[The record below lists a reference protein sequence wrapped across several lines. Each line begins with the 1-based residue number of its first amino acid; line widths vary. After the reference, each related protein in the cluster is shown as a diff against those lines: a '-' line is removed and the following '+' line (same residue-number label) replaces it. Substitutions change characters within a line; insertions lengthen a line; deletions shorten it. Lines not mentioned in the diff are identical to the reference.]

1 MNNKTEAFSPPRLIP
16 SIIAG
21 FNLVANNITIIIFP
35 VILDIFLWLGPHLRI
50 RELFLPAVN
59 EMSKYMTE
67 LNSVQFKDYI
77 GPVKELQLTLL
88 ERFNF
93 FSGLHTFPIGVP
105 SLLSSSLDTLKTPLG
120 ASTFIEVQSLAVMV
134 MAGLYMLVIGL
145 LAGSLYFYNAARIG
159 SSPKQEFSTKE
170 AFRQWVQVLLLSVSL
185 ILLLILLII
194 PISLLFSTVL
204 LLDPTVAQII
214 ILIVS
219 ILVLW
224 ILFPLVFSTH
234 GIYAKKQNL
243 ITSTLTSIRLVRFF
257 LPGAGFYLLIS
268 VFIYQGMGIIWT
280 MAPTDS
286 WMIMVGIIGHAF
298 TSSGLLVASFVYYNG
313 GVKWME
319 ENIRRLASLQNHKST
334 EAAGQQ

>member
-1 MNNKTEAFSPPRLIP
+1 
-16 SIIAG
+16 
-21 FNLVANNITIIIFP
+21 
-35 VILDIFLWLGPHLRI
+35 
-50 RELFLPAVN
+50 
-59 EMSKYMTE
+59 
-67 LNSVQFKDYI
+67 
-77 GPVKELQLTLL
+77 
-88 ERFNF
+88 
-93 FSGLHTFPIGVP
+93 
-105 SLLSSSLDTLKTPLG
+105 
-120 ASTFIEVQSLAVMV
+120 
-134 MAGLYMLVIGL
+134 
-145 LAGSLYFYNAARIG
+145 
-159 SSPKQEFSTKE
+159 
-170 AFRQWVQVLLLSVSL
+170 VLLLSVSL

-204 LLDPTVAQII
+204 LLDPTIAQII

-286 WMIMVGIIGHAF
+286 WMIMVGIIG
-298 TSSGLLVASFVYYNG
+298 LLVASFVYYNG